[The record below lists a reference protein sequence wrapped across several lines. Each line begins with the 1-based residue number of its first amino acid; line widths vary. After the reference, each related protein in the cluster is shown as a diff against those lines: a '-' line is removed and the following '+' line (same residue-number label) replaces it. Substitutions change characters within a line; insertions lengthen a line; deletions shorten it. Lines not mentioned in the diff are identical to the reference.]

1 MIEFISGYLMCLIS
15 QYLKLFWVHYITA
28 MKFFNLK
35 IVFLLI
41 IFLIGGS
48 CKNSGSDTP
57 FHHPADFDPSASTYF
72 IWNTDF
78 NEIIPK
84 LAAIISSK
92 DKVSLVVGEK
102 DELKKI
108 EEVLNKYEGNL
119 KNIDFIKMKNRPQN
133 AWIRD
138 FGPVYMVNSRGDKK
152 LVNFMYYRKRQIFN
166 EQVAEKLKLPVV
178 QSPLSS
184 TGGSREVNGKGTILL
199 CEAHELAENYP
210 KNKAEIEAE
219 LQQSLGIRKVIWL
232 KQGIPQDDSQLAGPL
247 FQQIFADGVNG
258 HIDEFCRF
266 ADAGT
271 VLISHVTDE
280 EAAAHPIL
288 AEAKRRLDEN
298 YQILI
303 NSSDQDG
310 NKLNVVK
317 VPFAPLYIFEQS
329 GPAGRRHVAAVTS
342 YLNFIVTNSLVI
354 LPSYSSLSSEKKNPE
369 LDAKEQEVEKIFMEV
384 FPTREV
390 IKVQSADL
398 NRFSGGFHCVSINEP
413 AVRK

>member
-1 MIEFISGYLMCLIS
+1 MT
-15 QYLKLFWVHYITA
+15 V
-28 MKFFNLK
+28 MKSRK
-35 IVFLLI
+35 IHTIKILVLLQLI
-41 IFLIGGS
+41 IFFS
-48 CKNSGSDTP
+48 CRTPADENSWY
-57 FHHPADFDPSASTYF
+57 HPADFDPSASTYF

-84 LAAIISSK
+84 VAAIISTK
-92 DKVSLVVGEK
+92 DNVSIVVGEK
-102 DELKKI
+102 DDLKNI
-108 EEVLNKYEGNL
+108 ESVMRKYEGNL
-119 KNIDFIKMKNRPQN
+119 KNIDFIQMKNRPQN

-138 FGPVYMVNSRGDKK
+138 FGPVYLVNNRGDRK

-166 EQVAEKLKLPVV
+166 EQVSEKLKLPVV
-178 QSPLSS
+178 QSGLSS
-184 TGGSREVNGKGTILL
+184 TGGSREVNGKGTIILS
-199 CEAHELAENYP
+199 EAHELAENYP

-219 LQQSLGIRKVIWL
+219 LQKSLGIRKVIWL

-247 FQQIFADGVNG
+247 FEQIFSDGVNG

-271 VLISHVTDE
+271 VLISYVTDE

-298 YQILI
+298 YQILM
-303 NSSDQDG
+303 NSTDQDG

-317 VPFAPLYIFEQS
+317 VPFAPLYIYEQS
-329 GPAGRRHVAAVTS
+329 SPAGRRHVAAVTS
-342 YLNFIVTNSLVI
+342 YLNFIITNSLII
-354 LPSYSSLSSEKKNPE
+354 LPSYSSLSNERQSTE
-369 LDAKEQEVEKIFMEV
+369 LDAREKEVEKIFREV

-390 IKVQSADL
+390 IKVQAADL
-398 NRFSGGFHCVSINEP
+398 NRFSGGFHCISINEP

>member
-1 MIEFISGYLMCLIS
+1 MRNQNFKNIKILILL
-15 QYLKLFWVHYITA
+15 QLVLFS
-28 MKFFNLK
+28 
-35 IVFLLI
+35 
-41 IFLIGGS
+41 S
-48 CKNSGSDTP
+48 CGTP
-57 FHHPADFDPSASTYF
+57 AGDNTWYHPADFDTSASTYF

-78 NEIIPK
+78 NEIIPQ

-102 DELKKI
+102 DDLKKI
-108 EEVLNKYEGNL
+108 KEVLKKYEGNF
-119 KNIDFIKMKNRPQN
+119 KNIEFIRMKNRPQN

-184 TGGSREVNGKGTILL
+184 TGGSREVNGKGTIIL

-210 KNKAEIEAE
+210 MNKTEIESE
-219 LQQSLGIRKVIWL
+219 LQRNLGIRKIIWL
-232 KQGIPQDDSQLAGPL
+232 KQGIPQDDSFLAGPL
-247 FQQIFADGVNG
+247 FNQIFSDGVNG

-288 AEAKRRLDEN
+288 AEAKKRLDEN

-303 NSSDQDG
+303 NSTDQDG
-310 NKLNVVK
+310 NKLNVVR

-342 YLNFIVTNSLVI
+342 YLNFIVTNSMVV
-354 LPSYSSLSSEKKNPE
+354 LPSYTSLSKEKKNAE
-369 LDAKEQEVEKIFMEV
+369 LDAREQEVEKIFREA

-390 IKVQSADL
+390 IKVQAADL